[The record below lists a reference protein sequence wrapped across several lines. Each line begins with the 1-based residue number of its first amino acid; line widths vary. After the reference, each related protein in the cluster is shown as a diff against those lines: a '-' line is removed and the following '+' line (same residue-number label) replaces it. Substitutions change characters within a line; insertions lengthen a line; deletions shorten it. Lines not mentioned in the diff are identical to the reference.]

1 MDVMV
6 KELQEQFPTKDSLT
20 DIQDKHQINTERAR
34 LCKCWDTCDSLQL
47 THPCRTS
54 KQYAPCNDTVTQS
67 RSLLVWALFLS
78 HHQALSLQELFS
90 KITSAASQIMN
101 LIPLQEKRNKIS

>member
-1 MDVMV
+1 MDVRV

-20 DIQDKHQINTERAR
+20 DIQDKHQ
-34 LCKCWDTCDSLQL
+34 DTCDSLQL

-54 KQYAPCNDTVTQS
+54 KQYAPCNNTVTLS

-78 HHQALSLQELFS
+78 HHQAISLQELFS
-90 KITSAASQIMN
+90 KITSAASQIVN
-101 LIPLQEKRNKIS
+101 LIPLQKKRNKIS